1 MERNDEDKSSII
13 CYEYNKPEHFKPEC
27 LELEKFHDKE
37 YYKSKEKKGLMST
50 QEDLD
55 GSLSDEEEEE
65 ANLCLMVDTNS

>member
-13 CYEYNKPEHFKPEC
+13 CYEYKKPEHFKPEC

-50 QEDLD
+50 
-55 GSLSDEEEEE
+55 
-65 ANLCLMVDTNS
+65 